1 MNRWKPYA
9 AGTADSERVPKPPG
23 LRGCDGWAG
32 ADYDVG
38 AGRYRLC
45 LGMTNKALQPI
56 ALWRC
61 ASSSILITVSSTAAQ
76 PRFQSGG

>member
-1 MNRWKPYA
+1 ML
-9 AGTADSERVPKPPG
+9 PG
-23 LRGCDGWAG
+23 LQILNEYPSRLVCARFDGWAG